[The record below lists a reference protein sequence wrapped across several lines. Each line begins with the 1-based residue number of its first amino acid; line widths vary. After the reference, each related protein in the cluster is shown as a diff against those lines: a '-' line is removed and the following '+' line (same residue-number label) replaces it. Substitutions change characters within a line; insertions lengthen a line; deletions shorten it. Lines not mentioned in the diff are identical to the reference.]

1 MDCEIIDHYFNIF
14 LVEIQPEK
22 ENLKGVFWAPKLSC
36 PNQYN
41 GLPNILNTPLQIEN
55 LITPFVHID
64 LKTTVRQLLE
74 IKKSIWN
81 RRQTKLNQ
89 IKFVP
94 LTKLNLGFVFTQVT
108 STLKAS
114 DAVTNKGI
122 QEFKEGAQEFIA
134 KMLPKL
140 FDRSSWSET

>member
-74 IKKSIWN
+74 IKKSI
-81 RRQTKLNQ
+81 
-89 IKFVP
+89 
-94 LTKLNLGFVFTQVT
+94 
-108 STLKAS
+108 
-114 DAVTNKGI
+114 
-122 QEFKEGAQEFIA
+122 
-134 KMLPKL
+134 
-140 FDRSSWSET
+140 